1 MLVINAYRP
10 RINRILRK
18 NKRRFL
24 SRAEIYFNILININ
38 GRTNSWLMVNPI
50 AVDLDHNLNNISSSS
65 LIVILSFFFSIFVKF
80 STQLLPHCHHTVRE
94 SRRIWTPQLKM
105 FLSGYPHR
113 HKWNIE
119 KRHRKRMDICQM
131 NLLVKMYFRLN
142 MHLPLLLMKIS
153 NNITS
158 CTQPLWLIEIL
169 K

>member
-65 LIVILSFFFSIFVKF
+65 LIVILSFFFPF
-80 STQLLPHCHHTVRE
+80 LL
-94 SRRIWTPQLKM
+94 
-105 FLSGYPHR
+105 
-113 HKWNIE
+113 
-119 KRHRKRMDICQM
+119 
-131 NLLVKMYFRLN
+131 NLALN
-142 MHLPLLLMKIS
+142 CCLTATIRFGKVEGSERPS
-153 NNITS
+153 
-158 CTQPLWLIEIL
+158 
-169 K
+169 